1 MQETGIIGR
10 DEEKLLL
17 KGILANTKADLVAVY
32 GRRRIGKTYLIRSYL
47 KKHIVLEYS
56 GIHNVE
62 TAVQLTGYCR
72 ALATQLNNNI
82 ALPEVADWFA
92 AFELTARLLQKK
104 MRRKKVVFFL
114 DEFPWL
120 QTPKSNFLAA
130 FEQFWNTWASKQH
143 NLAVILCGSAA
154 SWMIQNVVRNKGG
167 LHNRITH
174 KIALQPFTLNETE
187 AFLKSRNV
195 QLNRYQVTQLYM
207 AFGGVPHYL
216 EQAATGLSAAQII
229 DKACFAKNGF
239 LYNEFT
245 DLYKALF
252 DSADRHFKV
261 IRALAAKPMGLNRN
275 EIIKACKLQSGGSTT
290 ALLEEL
296 TASGFITPYV
306 PVEKKVKDSIY
317 KLTDEYSLFYLK
329 FMEANR
335 SGSKGTW
342 VRLSDTP
349 TWKSWSGLAFE
360 SICMK
365 HIPAIKKALGIG
377 GIYSETAIWKSK
389 GNSIKGAAQ
398 IDLVISRRDNCINL
412 CEIKFYENKFSL
424 DKKYAAALQQKK
436 YIFQQ
441 ETKTRKH
448 LFITLITST
457 GLQANE
463 HSLGLIDQ
471 QLTLD
476 DLFIPMQREG

>member
-1 MQETGIIGR
+1 MKEINIIGR
-10 DEEKLLL
+10 EEEKHLLTS
-17 KGILANTKADLVAVY
+17 IVANAKASLVAVY
-32 GRRRIGKTYLIRSYL
+32 GRRRIGKTYLIRNCL
-47 KKHIVLEYS
+47 KKHIAFEYS

-62 TAVQLTGYCR
+62 TAVQLTSYCK
-72 ALATQLNNNI
+72 ALATQLNSNI
-82 ALPEVADWFA
+82 TLPDVVDWFT

-104 MRRKKVVFFL
+104 MRRKKAVLFL
-114 DEFPWL
+114 DEFPWM

-130 FEQFWNTWASKQH
+130 FEQFWNTWASKQN
-143 NLAVILCGSAA
+143 NLAVVICGSAA

-174 KIALQPFTLNETE
+174 KIALQPFTLYETE
-187 AFLKSRNV
+187 AFLKSRKV
-195 QLNRYQVTQLYM
+195 LLNRYQIVQLYM
-207 AFGGVPHYL
+207 AFGGVPYYL
-216 EQAATGLSAAQII
+216 EQAVPGLSAAQII
-229 DKACFAKNGF
+229 DKTCFTKNGF
-239 LYNEFT
+239 LYNEFA

-261 IRALAAKPMGLNRN
+261 IRALAAKPMGLSRN
-275 EIIKACKLQSGGSTT
+275 EIIKICKLQSGGSTST
-290 ALLEEL
+290 LLEEL
-296 TASGFITPYV
+296 AASGFITPYV
-306 PVEKKVKDSIY
+306 PIGKKSKDSIY

-365 HIPAIKKALGIG
+365 HIPTIKKALGIT

-389 GNSIKGAAQ
+389 GNSSKDAAQ

-412 CEIKFYENKFSL
+412 CEIKFYENKFTI

-436 YIFQQ
+436 NIFQQ
-441 ETKTRKH
+441 ETNTRKH
-448 LFITLITST
+448 LFITLIST
-457 GLQANE
+457 MGLQLNE
-463 HSLGLIDQ
+463 HSIGLIDQ

-476 DLFIPMQREG
+476 GLFVPWQKEG